1 MFLLHF
7 IPDEWLHLAVLAIL
21 IAGVVLYGISFLFR
35 FALPLLPYKE
45 PTRILGTLLM
55 VAGVYFYGSYDTEM
69 SWRAKVDDAKA
80 KVAEVEAES
89 KKANDEL
96 AAERKRKN
104 KVIVETQVRIE
115 ERIREVKE
123 KIDAECKVAPEAITI
138 LNDAARNPVQKK

>member
-69 SWRAKVDDAKA
+69 AWRS
-80 KVAEVEAES
+80 KVAEIQTQINISEQKSKVE
-89 KKANDEL
+89 NDKLKDQLKE
-96 AAERKRKN
+96 KQ
-104 KVIVETQVRIE
+104 KVITKTQVVIQ
-115 ERIREVKE
+115 ERIKEVAKQVDDQCVVNPDVI
-123 KIDAECKVAPEAITI
+123 KI
-138 LNDAARNPVQKK
+138 LNDAAKK

>member
-1 MFLLHF
+1 
-7 IPDEWLHLAVLAIL
+7 
-21 IAGVVLYGISFLFR
+21 
-35 FALPLLPYKE
+35 
-45 PTRILGTLLM
+45 M